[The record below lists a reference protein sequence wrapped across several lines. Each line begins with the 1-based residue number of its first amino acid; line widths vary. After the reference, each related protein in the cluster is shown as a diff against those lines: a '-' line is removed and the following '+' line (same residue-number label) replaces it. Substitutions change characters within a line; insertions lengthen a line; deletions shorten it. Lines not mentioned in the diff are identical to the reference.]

1 MGAYRYNWLLNL
13 LISNLTRRAFLSPP
27 LELEVLWPQ
36 PRPPGSLPRVK
47 HPHWDPLKRSQ
58 TRPPRWTAPRRCW
71 EYWPTTCGSAAGT
84 DGMRIPGL
92 DWSREDGY
100 FCLLIM
106 KNKDN
111 LIWWLNH
118 TYPTRMMLYRIMMI
132 LTMKNGNFT
141 NSDMMEIQ
149 WGRWLKSGRG

>member
-1 MGAYRYNWLLNL
+1 MV
-13 LISNLTRRAFLSPP
+13 P
-27 LELEVLWPQ
+27 LKIHHHIDLQVCFVDIHI
-36 PRPPGSLPRVK
+36 LPRVK

-58 TRPPRWTAPRRCW
+58 TRPLRWTAPRRCW
-71 EYWPTTCGSAAGT
+71 EYWPTTCGSAAGN
-84 DGMRIPGL
+84 DGMRM
-92 DWSREDGY
+92 DGY

-132 LTMKNGNFT
+132 LTMKMVTSPTVIWWKSNGVVDWRVDGDRSRKEAAAGLGMSSVWCVWNG
-141 NSDMMEIQ
+141 DV
-149 WGRWLKSGRG
+149 WCGW